1 VGAQAGTIALPG
13 TRVGRKKM
21 WVAAVMVAVLAG
33 GLTAG
38 LVMSLGKAPAPS
50 RPLPPAL
57 RDWYANL
64 TQTEVDRLV
73 AAGYTG
79 RLGGT
84 TVAGVTEIPGV
95 LPFEAERSLMQWYAA
110 LSQAQVDRL
119 IQAGYTGRLGGVSAA
134 SEQNGP

>member
-1 VGAQAGTIALPG
+1 MGAKAGTIALPSR
-13 TRVGRKKM
+13 RVARRKM
-21 WVAAVMVAVLAG
+21 WVAAVIVAVLAG

-38 LVMSLGKAPAPS
+38 LVTSLGKAPAPL
-50 RPLPPAL
+50 RPLSPAL
-57 RDWYANL
+57 RDWFANL

-84 TVAGVTEIPGV
+84 TFAGVTEIHGV
-95 LPFEAERSLMQWYAA
+95 LLSEAERSLMQWYAG
-110 LSQAQVDRL
+110 LTQAQVDRL
-119 IQAGYTGRLGGVSAA
+119 IQAGYMGRLGGVSAA